1 MTTYASG
8 APVSQNTSLRDTVT
22 DGLAKVTLTVDI
34 ADLKVSTSP
43 QDVLATYALGSCVG
57 LSLYD
62 PVAMVGGLVHCQLPL
77 SKNNPD
83 KASTKPYM
91 FTDTGVSALLQAV
104 YERGADRGR
113 LIAKVAG
120 GANLLDDNGL
130 FKIGERNYTVL
141 RKVLWKNSILIQGED
156 VGGTASRTMY
166 LHMSS
171 GKTFL
176 KSGGRQWEL

>member
-1 MTTYASG
+1 
-8 APVSQNTSLRDTVT
+8 VSQNSLQESLRSTR
-22 DGLAKVTLTVDI
+22 GGAKVTVTVDI
-34 ADLKVSTSP
+34 ADLKIATSR
-43 QDVLATYALGSCVG
+43 DEVLVTYALGSCVG

-62 PVAMVGGLVHCQLPL
+62 PVAMIGGMVHCQLPL
-77 SKNNPD
+77 SKNNPE
-83 KASTKPYM
+83 KAAVKPNM
-91 FTDTGVSALLQAV
+91 FTDTGVTALLQSV
-104 YERGADRGR
+104 FSLGADRSR

-120 GANLLDDNGL
+120 GANLLDDDGL

-166 LHMSS
+166 LHMDS

-176 KSGGRQWEL
+176 KSGGRSWEL